1 MKGRT
6 SVHFQFIL
14 ALIVIT
20 LSSNLSSEALSDDL
34 TITIG
39 RQVHSEVEVNLE
51 ILNSLPASNF
61 SPGSIGRNK
70 QTKELT
76 RALEPKTIHPKTDKK
91 FRTAGAKAITPPAK
105 PKIKVSK
112 TPKFISPKKSSS
124 ISTPIKP
131 NLEIK
136 KSHDNKKAQTD
147 NNVKVATKSA
157 NRDDKIKKRRAIS
170 RPASSKGQR
179 ELAILF
185 ESETLTLAL
194 GENEKLNRITSQ
206 LIDKPNQGIQLISY
220 ASTRSKNASAA
231 RRLSLQRALKIRNK
245 LIKNGVPATKMSVR
259 ALGDRVKSGSP
270 DRVDIIMTK

>member
-1 MKGRT
+1 MKGRP

-20 LSSNLSSEALSDDL
+20 LSSNHSSEALSDDL

-61 SPGSIGRNK
+61 SPSSIGRTK
-70 QTKELT
+70 QKKEFT

-91 FRTAGAKAITPPAK
+91 FRTASAKAITPPAK
-105 PKIKVSK
+105 PKIKLSK
-112 TPKFISPKKSSS
+112 TPKFISPKKGSL

-157 NRDDKIKKRRAIS
+157 NRDDNIKKRRVIS

-179 ELAILF
+179 ESAILF

-194 GENEKLNRITSQ
+194 GENEKLDRITSQ
-206 LIDKPNQGIQLISY
+206 LVDKPNQGIQIVAD

-231 RRLSLQRALKIRNK
+231 RRLSLQRALKIPVSYTH
-245 LIKNGVPATKMSVR
+245 LTLPTK
-259 ALGDRVKSGSP
+259 A
-270 DRVDIIMTK
+270 

>member
-1 MKGRT
+1 MKGRP

-70 QTKELT
+70 QKKELT

-91 FRTAGAKAITPPAK
+91 FGTAGAKAITPPAK